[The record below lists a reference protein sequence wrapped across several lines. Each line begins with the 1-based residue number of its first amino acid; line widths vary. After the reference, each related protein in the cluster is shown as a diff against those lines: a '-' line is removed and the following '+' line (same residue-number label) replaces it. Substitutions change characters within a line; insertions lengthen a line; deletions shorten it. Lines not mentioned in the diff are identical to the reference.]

1 VFAQQVDRVSLM
13 VETKIH
19 ETNYPDRQSNVQ
31 AQHGGREA
39 AGAEHIG
46 NTNQKYWANS
56 DTTSKTG
63 KELNFC
69 NLLADNNTV
78 SV

>member
-1 VFAQQVDRVSLM
+1 VLAQQVDRVSLM

-46 NTNQKYWANS
+46 NTNQKY
-56 DTTSKTG
+56 
-63 KELNFC
+63 
-69 NLLADNNTV
+69 
-78 SV
+78 

>member
-1 VFAQQVDRVSLM
+1 M
-13 VETKIH
+13 VGTKIH

-56 DTTSKTG
+56 YTTSKTG
-63 KELNFC
+63 KEINFC
-69 NLLADNNTV
+69 DLLADNNTV
-78 SV
+78 SI